1 MLEPACLG
9 LPVIMGPHV
18 FNFQEISQLLL
29 DGGAA
34 WKVTNMDE
42 LSGRVSS
49 LLGDA
54 NLRHSTGERGR
65 NIVLKNRGKV
75 ENVMKL
81 LRDFFRTSVT

>member
-29 DGGAA
+29 DEGAA

-65 NIVLKNRGKV
+65 NIVLKNRGNV
-75 ENVMKL
+75 EKIMEL
-81 LRDFFRTSVT
+81 ISDFLKASVT

>member
-29 DGGAA
+29 DEGAA
-34 WKVTNMDE
+34 WKVSNKDE
-42 LSGRVSS
+42 LSSRVSS

-54 NLRHSTGERGR
+54 NLRYSTGERGR
-65 NIVLKNRGKV
+65 DIVLKNRGNV
-75 ENVMKL
+75 EKIMEL
-81 LRDFFRTSVT
+81 IRDFFRAHVT